1 MALYTLGSSGAE
13 PLAGKEFYHLTGFGI
28 VLFQI
33 AHALGKAFV
42 IGRLKKNPEYSNIF
56 GPLLSAPPR
65 VQVFQNIL
73 GVLRRTGTETILPI
87 SACVLVIDTLT
98 SWADLLHQI
107 LASSVFSASSCL

>member
-56 GPLLSAPPR
+56 GPLLSAPPKSA
-65 VQVFQNIL
+65 
-73 GVLRRTGTETILPI
+73 GVTKYPWCSEAYRYRNHL
-87 SACVLVIDTLT
+87 
-98 SWADLLHQI
+98 ADI
-107 LASSVFSASSCL
+107 GMCIGY